1 MIDIHCHILPDIDD
15 GASDLDEALEMARI
29 AQSEGIRKIV
39 NTSHFHPKFKYKM
52 GEELLDEVNRFNVAL
67 KANNIDIEVLLG
79 NEIYYT
85 DEIIEQLQ
93 DLNFYTL
100 NNSRYIL
107 IELPPTNFPK
117 DLCNIVYELKEKN
130 YIPVFAHVER
140 YREVQEN
147 PELIYEV
154 INAGAIIQ
162 VNSHS
167 ILGKSGK
174 ELQKV
179 CNTLL
184 NRNMVHVV
192 GTDAHSSKRR
202 TPIFLDAY
210 KYVSEK
216 YSKEM
221 ADDLFIKNNN
231 AIINNEALNLP
242 KPYKEEQ
249 KKKGFLK
256 KLFKL

>member
-1 MIDIHCHILPDIDD
+1 MI
-15 GASDLDEALEMARI
+15 
-29 AQSEGIRKIV
+29 
-39 NTSHFHPKFKYKM
+39 
-52 GEELLDEVNRFNVAL
+52 
-67 KANNIDIEVLLG
+67 G

-85 DEIIEQLQ
+85 KDLIKEIDEL
-93 DLNFYTL
+93 DFYTL

-167 ILGKSGK
+167 ILGKRITKS
-174 ELQKV
+174 L
-179 CNTLL
+179 
-184 NRNMVHVV
+184 
-192 GTDAHSSKRR
+192 
-202 TPIFLDAY
+202 
-210 KYVSEK
+210 
-216 YSKEM
+216 
-221 ADDLFIKNNN
+221 
-231 AIINNEALNLP
+231 
-242 KPYKEEQ
+242 
-249 KKKGFLK
+249 
-256 KLFKL
+256 